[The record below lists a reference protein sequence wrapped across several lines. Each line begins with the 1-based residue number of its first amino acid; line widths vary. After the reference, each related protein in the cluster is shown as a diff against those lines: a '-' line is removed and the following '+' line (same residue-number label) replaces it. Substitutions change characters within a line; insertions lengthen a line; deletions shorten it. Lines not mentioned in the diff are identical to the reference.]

1 MMNDNR
7 TLFVVLIGFFC
18 MFSIVMVIKTIRNYY
33 IFKASFYTEIYSG
46 LFEYITRKKSLKRM
60 SQSYWLE
67 RELGSHRIMYQ
78 ITKTKYENIVQPY
91 ILILLTTGLYVIQ
104 IHNESAHY
112 ICHQG
117 TLKKITENK
126 NKEKIVQNLPFPIS
140 EFKNF
145 QYHFELLLDN
155 TVIPMRYILA
165 FTDHSQLDIYLKD
178 ISVIQK
184 KQLIQTI
191 KEYHLQ
197 SKDVYSK
204 EDIERIYYH
213 FTKKIS

>member
-1 MMNDNR
+1 MNDNR

-18 MFSIVMVIKTIRNYY
+18 MFSIAMVIKTIRNYY
-33 IFKASFYTEIYSG
+33 IFKVSFYTEIYSG

-155 TVIPMRYILA
+155 TVIPMQYILA
-165 FTDHSQLDIYLKD
+165 FTEHSQLDIYLKD

-213 FTKKIS
+213 FTKKIF